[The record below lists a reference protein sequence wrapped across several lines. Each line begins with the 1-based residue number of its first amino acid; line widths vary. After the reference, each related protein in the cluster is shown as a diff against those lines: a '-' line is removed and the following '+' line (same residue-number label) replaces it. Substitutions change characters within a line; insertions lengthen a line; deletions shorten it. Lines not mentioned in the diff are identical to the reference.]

1 MKTAKIILVIALA
14 AIALVAYK
22 HLRDTQPLETEHFEN
37 YEAEFRKE
45 IDILKKNQ
53 DTMKRSLNRL
63 EKNVDTLKTGQG
75 VIYKTL
81 KEGATKKSFIN
92 EILKEF

>member
-1 MKTAKIILVIALA
+1 MKEIFAFAILIVLALGGYMIYTGA
-14 AIALVAYK
+14 
-22 HLRDTQPLETEHFEN
+22 QPLETQHFEN

-63 EKNVDTLKTGQG
+63 EHNVDTLKTGQS
-75 VIYKTL
+75 VIYKQV
-81 KEGATKKSFIN
+81 KQNGTKQSFLDD
-92 EILKEF
+92 ILKEF